1 MGLVF
6 VGPPDLSERR
16 TFHELQI
23 YSNDA
28 SVVDGFASFAAGGLN
43 AGNAVLVLATDARRQ
58 GVDQKLQT
66 RGFDLGAVAKSG
78 GYISMDVSETLSW
91 FMIEN
96 RLDTERFVRLVDSVI
111 ERAGKAPNGVARRV
125 LVCAECA
132 PFLWA
137 RGKLEAALRMEEL
150 WDAVAH
156 KFGLNTLCGYVA
168 RKLHG
173 REENRIMQ
181 AICAL
186 HSRVIPCDASL

>member
-1 MGLVF
+1 MF

-132 PFLWA
+132 PFCG
-137 RGKLEAALRMEEL
+137 RGASWRLRFAWRNSGTRWL
-150 WDAVAH
+150 TNLV
-156 KFGLNTLCGYVA
+156 
-168 RKLHG
+168 
-173 REENRIMQ
+173 
-181 AICAL
+181 
-186 HSRVIPCDASL
+186 